1 MDVMVFFRKV
11 YKYGKFEKSL
21 NATLISLIPKSER
34 VRESVRVFES
44 IVSLH
49 HPGCKRIFHIESKR
63 FDLSF
68 DDFTK

>member
-49 HPGCKRIFHIESKR
+49 HPGGDWSNGM
-63 FDLSF
+63 
-68 DDFTK
+68 